1 MSSKVH
7 YYRQENDIWWT
18 QTLKLNR
25 QFQEHKKGQQ
35 GISCSWLASRICLS
49 FTGCQGMFTPPF
61 SKGTRTKMLTHFLHH
76 VTLIRWTL
84 LAQELNTRRSR
95 AAVTSQPASCFFRDH
110 VTGISGDGRVAGP
123 RKPANKIKY
132 KQLTMTVFK
141 TIWCYEL
148 GRHLCNLK
156 QHQSSKPQHLKHTVS
171 TNVSLSSGKETHWG
185 LCVKVFS
192 QMSQLA
198 FLWNA
203 SWKSISPLRYSLQW
217 SFIFHNCWCLL
228 LPLRGRCW
236 RVYHIAKVAGCSV
249 KFEKRYADY

>member
-1 MSSKVH
+1 MK
-7 YYRQENDIWWT
+7 RMC
-18 QTLKLNR
+18 LL
-25 QFQEHKKGQQ
+25 QFAWAAKFITSGKRMISDGHRRWNWIDNFKNIKKGQQ

-49 FTGCQGMFTPPF
+49 FTGCHGMFTPPF
-61 SKGTRTKMLTHFLHH
+61 SEGTRTKMLTHFLHH

-84 LAQELNTRRSR
+84 LAQELNTLRSR

-171 TNVSLSSGKETHWG
+171 TNVS
-185 LCVKVFS
+185 C
-192 QMSQLA
+192 
-198 FLWNA
+198 
-203 SWKSISPLRYSLQW
+203 
-217 SFIFHNCWCLL
+217 
-228 LPLRGRCW
+228 LRGRRHTEACVW
-236 RVYHIAKVAGCSV
+236 KCFHKCRN
-249 KFEKRYADY
+249 